1 MADNNW
7 EVTKHYGGKAT
18 VTFKPGAHGYW
29 VDDPDWVNPETGEV
43 EGKKNARTG
52 GGTSLT
58 GTLAK
63 GQGLMLW
70 PMWEMSKHLKTLFES
85 TPLMDLI
92 DDPDYTIE
100 SILKA
105 GRDAHVRKSDL
116 GKSVGTSAHA
126 WVEEYSNNLQAS
138 QKDSKV
144 KFVLPKIPEVED
156 IAKVLRAGYL
166 RVINDLKPKE
176 IDEWKRLPKLIF
188 KEIEIQ
194 EAIWKEATM
203 IRNSILGAKAW
214 LEMHDIVV
222 HGAEDTVYSRKL
234 FVCGKYD
241 ADWEV
246 TCSGKCGLCYL
257 NGDEKAKVELM
268 KNWKKGDPEITFT
281 GRYIVDF
288 KSSNASNE
296 QPKGIYPEYLA
307 QCAVYEVAIIE
318 EHPDRKYD
326 GYLILNGSK
335 KVVTNKSGVELPVF
349 NSHFSFKNDQ
359 WRRWAELLAENKELI
374 WAANQEMKESNAGI
388 KIPKETSTK

>member
-1 MADNNW
+1 MAENNW
-7 EVTKHYGGKAT
+7 DITKHYNDEAT

-29 VDDPDWVNPETGEV
+29 VDDPKHPDGP
-43 EGKKNARTG
+43 KKNARTG

-70 PMWEMSKHLKTLFES
+70 PMYEAKKYLKNFFE
-85 TPLMDLI
+85 TTTIRELI
-92 DDPDYTIE
+92 DTEDFTVE

-105 GRDAHVRKSDL
+105 STQAHTNKSDR
-116 GKSVGTSAHA
+116 GKSVGTDAHS
-126 WVEEYSNNLQAS
+126 WVEAYSNALQHGTE
-138 QKDSKV
+138 
-144 KFVLPKIPEVED
+144 LPKVPDVQD
-156 IAKVLRAGYL
+156 IAKVLRTGYI

-176 IDEWKRLPKLIF
+176 LDDFKRLPKLLF

-194 EAIWKEATM
+194 EAIWTEATM
-203 IRNSILGAKAW
+203 VRQSILGAKAW
-214 LEMHDIVV
+214 LEMHKIKV

-246 TCSGKCGLCYL
+246 TCTQKCGWCYK
-257 NGDEKAKVELM
+257 NGNLAGEVTD
-268 KNWKKGDPEITFT
+268 FT
-281 GRYIVDF
+281 GRYVVDF
-288 KSSNASNE
+288 KSSNASTE

-307 QCAVYEVAIIE
+307 QCAVYELALIE
-318 EHPDRKYD
+318 EFPDRKYD

-335 KVVTNKSGVELPVF
+335 VPAKDKKTGEELPQF
-349 NSHFSFKNDQ
+349 NSHFSFRGED

-374 WAANQEMKESNAGI
+374 YQANQEMKESNAGI
-388 KIPKETSTK
+388 KIPTKATSQ